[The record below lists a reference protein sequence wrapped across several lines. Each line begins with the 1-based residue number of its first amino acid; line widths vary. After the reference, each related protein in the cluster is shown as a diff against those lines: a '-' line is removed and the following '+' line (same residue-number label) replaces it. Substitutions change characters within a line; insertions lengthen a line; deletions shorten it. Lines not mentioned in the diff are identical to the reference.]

1 MSDDPQTTGTG
12 RPAPRRVP
20 DPLALLAGLAALA
33 VALTALVGSTSWFP
47 PLDGRWILAVGAMA
61 VGVALLAGSLRRR
74 S

>member
-33 VALTALVGSTSWFP
+33 VAVTVLVGSTSWLP
-47 PLDGRWILAVGAMA
+47 PLDGRWILACGAMA
-61 VGVALLAGSLRRR
+61 AGVALLAGSLYRR